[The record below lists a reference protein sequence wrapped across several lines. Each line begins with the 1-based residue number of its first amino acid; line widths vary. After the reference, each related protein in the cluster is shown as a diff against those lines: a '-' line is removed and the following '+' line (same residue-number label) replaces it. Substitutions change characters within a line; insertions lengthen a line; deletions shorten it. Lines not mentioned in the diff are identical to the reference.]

1 MSKRII
7 AGALAGA
14 VLASTMAPMG
24 VYADSPEVNIW
35 VSKVNATD
43 SGMEKGLEK
52 QTPVHFGSG
61 DSASTNN
68 LIVVDENN
76 TYQTVDGFGASI
88 TEASAHLYQTNLDDS
103 AKAAAMQAL
112 FDKESGI
119 GLSMLRQTIGA
130 SDHCVAPYNF
140 APDEQDDSLPNWDFS
155 HELIEI
161 MPTVQD
167 ALAVETG
174 RITVMASCWS
184 PPGWMKENGSVLGMY
199 QNQKGTLRADKYQAY
214 ANYITKFIQE
224 YASRGIDIYA
234 VTPNNEPDHASYDWP
249 ALPMSHTEAQNLV
262 ANYLRRRLIAT
273 VSTPKLSAGIIAIL
287 RPTTKT
293 DRIPSNIIRT
303 QVHWPRPMAP
313 HGTGMRVTKRS
324 CL

>member
-88 TEASAHLYQTNLDDS
+88 TEASAHLYQTNLNDS

-167 ALAVETG
+167 ALAVEPG

-199 QNQKGTLRADKYQAY
+199 QNKRVHCGQTNIRRMPTISPNSFRNTRLA
-214 ANYITKFIQE
+214 
-224 YASRGIDIYA
+224 AS
-234 VTPNNEPDHASYDWP
+234 TSMP
-249 ALPMSHTEAQNLV
+249 
-262 ANYLRRRLIAT
+262 
-273 VSTPKLSAGIIAIL
+273 
-287 RPTTKT
+287 
-293 DRIPSNIIRT
+293 
-303 QVHWPRPMAP
+303 
-313 HGTGMRVTKRS
+313 
-324 CL
+324 

>member
-140 APDEQDDSLPNWDFS
+140 APDERSEERRVGKECRS
-155 HELIEI
+155 
-161 MPTVQD
+161 
-167 ALAVETG
+167 
-174 RITVMASCWS
+174 RWS
-184 PPGWMKENGSVLGMY
+184 PY
-199 QNQKGTLRADKYQAY
+199 
-214 ANYITKFIQE
+214 
-224 YASRGIDIYA
+224 
-234 VTPNNEPDHASYDWP
+234 H
-249 ALPMSHTEAQNLV
+249 
-262 ANYLRRRLIAT
+262 
-273 VSTPKLSAGIIAIL
+273 
-287 RPTTKT
+287 
-293 DRIPSNIIRT
+293 
-303 QVHWPRPMAP
+303 
-313 HGTGMRVTKRS
+313 
-324 CL
+324 

>member
-167 ALAVETG
+167 ALAVEPG

-184 PPGWMKENGSVLGMY
+184 PPGWMKETDKTRYKDVKVRIPEEELAVLNCRVAKTGMSREQY
-199 QNQKGTLRADKYQAY
+199 IRCLIADTIPAEYPPADYRLIIRKLDELQEVMEVLVDENPVKRDAMKL
-214 ANYITKFIQE
+214 YITLQNV
-224 YASRGIDIYA
+224 ASTAD
-234 VTPNNEPDHASYDWP
+234 V
-249 ALPMSHTEAQNLV
+249 
-262 ANYLRRRLIAT
+262 LRRAVMPF
-273 VSTPKLSAGIIAIL
+273 VSRREK
-287 RPTTKT
+287 K
-293 DRIPSNIIRT
+293 
-303 QVHWPRPMAP
+303 
-313 HGTGMRVTKRS
+313 
-324 CL
+324 